1 MTFVSYA
8 QNFED
13 VMLWRALRG
22 VGAGFY
28 IDVGANDPT
37 LYSVTKAFHLRGW
50 RGINLEPTASFFE
63 RLVAERPEDTN
74 LRLAAGAGPGM
85 LTLYD
90 VVDTGLSTTDAEV
103 AERHRRAGFAV
114 ATSEVEVRTLDD
126 ICAQFAPA
134 DIHFVK
140 IDVEGT
146 EKDVLAGLD
155 LRRWRPW
162 ILVIEATVPGSQ
174 VENHDQWEDRVLGR
188 GYRFAYG
195 DGLNRFYVAQEREE
209 LLPAFRYPPNVFDG
223 FALNTNQESFL
234 RAQEAEGRAAQS
246 REALTRKS
254 ARADAALARAQAL
267 EAAAAEAGRRA
278 DEARARAEATQARLS
293 EGEAQAEQA
302 REAAARAA
310 QQAAVAQ
317 ARAGEE
323 SVRARLAEQR
333 AGKSQRQVKLL
344 VGEITAAGERARALQ
359 AEVQA
364 GIDARALFS
373 ERLARREELL
383 DRVYASRSWRI
394 TRPLRALGE
403 ALHARR
409 QAQEGSAATA
419 APVAWDE
426 ESLRP
431 TIFIECTHT
440 YHSDLNTGIQ
450 RVVRNVLRNAE
461 AVAAAHGYRMA
472 PVIVEDGRFVVA
484 DADAVLRD
492 KLRADVPAPVPAD
505 PDIPAGEVPRGGGP
519 GALRRGWR
527 AGLRAT
533 ATLLPFAP
541 VRRFLYAPPEQWGLA
556 RGLRAARRMRGRGGA
571 PGAANGLARTYLD
584 QRPSCLGDIL
594 LLLDSSWPVPV
605 WPAVR
610 SFKSRGGRIV
620 GVIYDLIPITHTHTC
635 VPELTVAF
643 KAWIDAHLRYT
654 DCFVGISRSVAGQ
667 LAHYRETAKPFG
679 TARARVPI
687 GHFHLGSELDF
698 ATDNDVVRE
707 KFADLFSNSRHVFLM
722 VGSIEPRKNYRFVL
736 DAFDQFWQ
744 RGGSGSLLIVGR
756 YGWKTDDFID
766 RVTKHREF
774 GNGLHLVRDANN
786 SELGYAYRNA
796 SALVIASEIEGFGLP
811 IVEAFQRGLPVLC
824 SDIPVF
830 REIAE
835 GRATFFDLADPERLT
850 AVLQAFCDDHDP
862 AARAARTPQPWL
874 TWRESTE
881 QLFGAF
887 LDVLDARAVRKTG

>member
-1 MTFVSYA
+1 VTFVSYA

-13 VMLWRALRG
+13 VMLWRALRD
-22 VGAGFY
+22 VGHGFY

-37 LYSVTKAFHLRGW
+37 LYSVTKAFYLRGW
-50 RGINLEPTASFFE
+50 RGINLEPTSSFFD
-63 RLVAERPEDTN
+63 RLAAERPEDTN
-74 LRLAAGAGPGM
+74 LRLAAGAGPGR

-114 ATSEVEVRTLDD
+114 TTSEVEVRTLDD

-162 ILVIEATVPGSQ
+162 ILVIEATVPGAQ
-174 VENHDQWEDRVLGR
+174 VENHDQWEDHVLGR
-188 GYRFAYG
+188 GYRFAYA
-195 DGLNRFYVAQEREE
+195 DGLNRFYVAQERDA

-223 FALNTNQESFL
+223 FTLNANQESFL

-246 REALTRKS
+246 REALTRES
-254 ARADAALARAQAL
+254 ARAEAALARAQAL
-267 EAAAAEAGRRA
+267 EAAAA
-278 DEARARAEATQARLS
+278 EARARAEATQARLS
-293 EGEAQAEQA
+293 EGEAQAEQT

-310 QQAAVAQ
+310 QQAAAAQ
-317 ARAGEE
+317 ARAEKE
-323 SVRARLAEQR
+323 RTRAALAEQR
-333 AGKSQRQVKLL
+333 ADESQRQVKLL

-364 GIDARALFS
+364 ASEARALFS

-383 DRVYASRSWRI
+383 DWVYASRSWRI

-403 ALHARR
+403 ALRARR
-409 QAQEGSAATA
+409 QPQEGSAATA

-426 ESLRP
+426 ASLRP
-431 TIFIECTHT
+431 TIFVECTHT

-484 DADAVLRD
+484 AADAVLRD
-492 KLRADVPAPVPAD
+492 KLRAGAPAPAPAD
-505 PDIPAGEVPRGGGP
+505 PDVPAGEVPRGGEP
-519 GALRRGWR
+519 GLSRRAWR

-556 RGLRAARRMRGRGGA
+556 RGLRALRRMFRR
-571 PGAANGLARTYLD
+571 GAAAGTTNGPARKYLD

-594 LLLDSSWPVPV
+594 LLLDSSWTIPL

-610 SFKSRGGRIV
+610 NFKSRGGRVV
-620 GVIYDLIPITHTHTC
+620 GVIFDLIPITHPHTS
-635 VPELTVAF
+635 VPELCDAF
-643 KAWIDAHLRYT
+643 RAWIDVHRRHA
-654 DCFVGISRSVAGQ
+654 DCFVGISGSVARQ
-667 LAHYRETAKPFG
+667 LADHL
-679 TARARVPI
+679 ARTPASRPLKAAVPI
-687 GHFHLGSELDF
+687 RHFHLGSELDF
-698 ATDNDVVRE
+698 VGHTDDVRAKVAEIFATH
-707 KFADLFSNSRHVFLM
+707 RHVFLM
-722 VGSIEPRKNYRFVL
+722 VGSIEPRKNHTFVL
-736 DAFDQFWQ
+736 DAFDRFW
-744 RGGSGSLLIVGR
+744 RDGGEATLLFIGR
-756 YGWKTDDFID
+756 SGWKTEEFIA
-766 RVTKHREF
+766 RVERHHGLGRQ
-774 GNGLHLVRDANN
+774 LHLLRDAND
-786 SELGYAYRNA
+786 SELDYAYRNA

-811 IVEAFQRGLPVLC
+811 VVEAFQRGLPVLC

-830 REIAE
+830 REIAD
-835 GRATFFDLADPERLT
+835 GRATFFDLSDAARLT
-850 AVLQAFCDDHDP
+850 EVLRAFCASHDP
-862 AARAARTPQPWL
+862 AARAARAPQPWL

-881 QLFGAF
+881 QLFSAF
-887 LDVLDARAVRKTG
+887 LDALDARAARRTG